1 LTRTKSTTRPKI
13 AEELAAVGLPPT
25 SENIPQ
31 VLKTQLLKLFN
42 NLDVAKMGRS
52 NLRTSELIWTS
63 LLVWNLRN
71 DVDKSIDVIN
81 TLRGANAELVTQNA
95 DIAKTLSK
103 QEKVILNLEK
113 ALNERH
119 EAMSKGADGIR
130 KNFKLL
136 FEKYSEAL
144 G

>member
-1 LTRTKSTTRPKI
+1 LVR
-13 AEELAAVGLPPT
+13 
-25 SENIPQ
+25 
-31 VLKTQLLKLFN
+31 
-42 NLDVAKMGRS
+42 
-52 NLRTSELIWTS
+52 NLRK
-63 LLVWNLRN
+63 